1 MLYVPYRTTT
11 VMQITEYNLLSQSTN
26 VFIFSVFHPLAPR
39 DQRVCSFS
47 YLHIH
52 KWDTIYR
59 FFKLCFASVICVINM
74 YACMILL
81 FRCLWSYIIVQGVI
95 VRTRWVSRSR
105 LVTRVHHH
113 AICNDFQSSTGN
125 GHPFSFVSSHSL
137 PIFPLCSTSTADE
150 WKEEFWECNEHEMR
164 WYHSTCSLG
173 KCNVSCL
180 KSEQLCK
187 KPVWN
192 RSIVDSPVIH
202 WNSINRGGIFNSP
215 WELCKKF
222 SVMSKVS

>member
-1 MLYVPYRTTT
+1 M
-11 VMQITEYNLLSQSTN
+11 
-26 VFIFSVFHPLAPR
+26 
-39 DQRVCSFS
+39 CSFS

-52 KWDTIYR
+52 KWDIIYR

-74 YACMILL
+74 YGCMILL

-125 GHPFSFVSSHSL
+125 GRPFSFVSSQS
-137 PIFPLCSTSTADE
+137 CSTWTADE
-150 WKEEFWECNEHEMR
+150 WKEEFWGCNEHEMR
-164 WYHSTCSLG
+164 WYHSTCILG

-192 RSIVDSPVIH
+192 RSTVDSPAVDR
-202 WNSINRGGIFNSP
+202 NSINCGGIFNSP
-215 WELCKKF
+215 GELRNKF